1 MISKKNKA
9 LAAGVLS
16 AAMTATAVVPAFAS
30 AANEYATENGANE
43 SYAAMFE
50 SLYEDVITNGVENGY
65 MSDQKN
71 GNSFGIPYHAK
82 ETLVVEAPDYGH
94 ETTSEAMSYMAW
106 VTAMHDVLA
115 EKGVID
121 DSNRD
126 LEKGWRTL
134 EAIIPGWSEIA
145 YGYGDVDYASI
156 WDQQKGLKADT
167 ATEEKDPS
175 LYPAKQN
182 GTDAINPIYED
193 MKAAYGGD
201 KGYYLMHWL
210 ADVDDWYGF
219 GGGKGQFTFINTFQR
234 GEQES
239 CFETVPHPCL
249 EELKYGMESSDKDN
263 GNGIKAIFN
272 GKDKVPS
279 QYSFTNAPDAED
291 RAIQAIYFASNFGV
305 DCGELSYL
313 AGKMG
318 DQCRNDMFDK
328 YYKEIGCQNMASA
341 SAGLKSQHYLMSWYT
356 SWGGALTASYGDY
369 SWAWQ
374 IGCSHSHQFYQ
385 NPLAAY
391 ALAYDEN
398 IGGNMKAKNAQE
410 DYVESLKRQIEMYLW
425 LQSANGPY
433 AGGCTNSKNGKYEK
447 YDADESTFY
456 DMVYVEHPVYADPG
470 SNHWIGNQVWS
481 TQRLAELYYYVKTKG
496 DLAKGQTF
504 GGLSLE
510 EALEALLSRWID
522 FFLENTQFD
531 YVTEKGETL
540 AYAIPSNL
548 DWSGQPKTW
557 GGTYDPDANSGLTCK
572 ITGYGMGDIGCVSS
586 LCNTLIFYAAAN
598 KVSAD
603 AAQNGGSERGEKA
616 LELANKLM
624 TAQWNL
630 GRDDI
635 GIAFE
640 DCNGSLKRVF
650 EQEVYIPD
658 YYSGTMPDGS
668 KLEPGATF
676 SSIRESYAKDPMYQ
690 ELKKVYDATKE
701 TEDYR
706 FKLHRFWHMGDALMT
721 YGTMALLYPDV
732 TPYGGITPGTTN
744 PPAPGTTEPT
754 PGTPGG
760 TATLWGDANCDGKVT
775 IADAT
780 AILQSLGNR
789 DDFSLT
795 EQGAINADVI
805 DNGGGLSAADAVAIQ
820 AVDAAIYGADKFP
833 MTTAEY
839 EAAIK

>member
-106 VTAMHDVLA
+106 VTAMHDILA
-115 EKGVID
+115 EKGIID

-145 YGYGDVDYASI
+145 YGYNDIDYASI
-156 WDQQKGLKADT
+156 WNQEKGLKADT

-193 MKAAYGGD
+193 MKAAYGGED
-201 KGYYLMHWL
+201 GYYLMHWL

-239 CFETVPHPCL
+239 CFETVPHPCI

-341 SAGLKSQHYLMSWYT
+341 TAGLKSQHYLMSWYT
-356 SWGGALTASYGDY
+356 SWGGALSASYGDY

-398 IGGNMKAKNAQE
+398 IGGNMKAKNAQA
-410 DYVESLKRQIEMYLW
+410 DYEESLKRQIEMYLW

-433 AGGCTNSKNGKYEK
+433 AGGCTNSKGGKYES

-456 DMVYVEHPVYADPG
+456 EMVYVEHPVYADPG

-572 ITGYGMGDIGCVSS
+572 ITGYGMGDVGCVSS

-624 TAQWNL
+624 TTQWEL

-676 SSIRESYAKDPMYQ
+676 SSIRENYAKDPMYQ
-690 ELKKVYDATKE
+690 ELKKVYDATGE
-701 TEDYR
+701 TEGYR

-732 TPYGGITPGTTN
+732 APYGGGTPGTTA
-744 PPAPGTTEPT
+744 PQPGTTEPQ

-780 AILQSLGNR
+780 AILQALGNN

-795 EQGAINADVI
+795 AQGALNADVI